1 MGQPVPTLSHESR
14 FRLSPLKS
22 HLRNHGGSG
31 VKVHSAGNLRVPQS
45 PPRCR
50 NPAKV
55 EEGCEKDFSTSR
67 HTHTHTHMAVAFRR
81 ENTNRDEFRPAGPRC
96 TAAEATEK
104 GGEQVM
110 ARCCSVL
117 VYILAV
123 GRVAPGSTPR
133 GQLHLSMRRG
143 EQPRAAAS
151 QSTPFLPFR
160 SVRESGNPVASLPP
174 VRWRRN
180 TEAVTACRARARYS
194 RVCGPGV
201 V

>member
-67 HTHTHTHMAVAFRR
+67 HTHTHTHTWRWHFDAKI
-81 ENTNRDEFRPAGPRC
+81 PI
-96 TAAEATEK
+96 EANS
-104 GGEQVM
+104 G
-110 ARCCSVL
+110 RL
-117 VYILAV
+117 VP
-123 GRVAPGSTPR
+123 GAPLQKPQKKEGSR
-133 GQLHLSMRRG
+133 
-143 EQPRAAAS
+143 
-151 QSTPFLPFR
+151 
-160 SVRESGNPVASLPP
+160 
-174 VRWRRN
+174 
-180 TEAVTACRARARYS
+180 
-194 RVCGPGV
+194 
-201 V
+201 